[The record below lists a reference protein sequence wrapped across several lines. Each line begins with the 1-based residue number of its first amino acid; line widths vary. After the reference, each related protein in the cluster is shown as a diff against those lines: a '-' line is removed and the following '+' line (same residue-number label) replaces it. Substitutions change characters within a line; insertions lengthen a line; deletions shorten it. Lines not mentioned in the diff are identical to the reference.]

1 MTAIEAVS
9 PPDIGS
15 KQAIASARRPFVL
28 LRHQVRFD
36 LLSLVRNRQ
45 ARFFTLAM
53 PVGFLLL
60 FCAIFGNGLLHG
72 GGLSVKSSTYY
83 VASLTAFGIID
94 AAFMSMAIAIV
105 DARESGI
112 IRRRQATP
120 QPAWVI
126 VAGRAVTTL
135 LTALSTAAL
144 LLVIGR
150 VAFGASTPLAG
161 LPALLTSVVLGCVTF
176 CALGF
181 ALTGVIRSVQSAQ
194 PVVMGVAMPL
204 FFISGIF
211 IPWTIIPRWLQHIA
225 AVFPVRPL
233 ASALLAPFIAHG
245 GQSTWNGGDL
255 LVIAA
260 WGVGGLVVAL
270 RTFKWAP
277 QDT

>member
-1 MTAIEAVS
+1 VTAIEAVS